1 MIDPFI
7 DFFTLP
13 SVLLIL
19 KIIYYTSYVWVP
31 VFLIIILWNYWVDY
45 RRALFFAKQ
54 KYVLLEIKLPREIFK
69 SPKAMEFC
77 IAALYSTLGEANWF
91 EKFWKGQV
99 RVSHSLEIVSI
110 EGAVYFFIWSRK
122 DTKNQIE
129 SNLYSQYPG
138 VEIYEV
144 PDYTLPTSFDPE
156 VSGMWMT
163 EFKLTESDAFPIKTY
178 IDYGMDK
185 DPDEEYK
192 IDPITPLIEFL
203 GSLSPGNQVWIQIII
218 RAHIAE
224 EKDTDKT
231 FSKWKI
237 WSSWKME
244 DKWDFM
250 KKKDFRWKE
259 AAKTEIEKIISKAK
273 GEKDKEGKAI
283 PGTVRQLTDTEKETI
298 NALERSISKKGF
310 DTGIRVIYI
319 APKDV
324 FTMGNVGGIV
334 GGIMHFNSHLNGF
347 QPTGTNSLKYKHLLL
362 AWKDRSPKLLNAEKQ
377 EFLDAYKRRAY
388 FHKPHVRPHFVLNT
402 EELATLFHLPGS
414 VSATPTFGRIE
425 SKKGQAPANLP
436 V

>member
-1 MIDPFI
+1 MFEPYIELLTSDYAVY
-7 DFFTLP
+7 TLK
-13 SVLLIL
+13 VL
-19 KIIYYTSYVWVP
+19 YYTSYIWIP
-31 VFLIIILWNYWVDY
+31 IFLIVIIWELWVDW
-45 RRALFFAKQ
+45 RRAIFFGKQ
-54 KYVLLEIKLPREIFK
+54 EYILLEIKLPKEIFK

-77 IAALYSTLGEANWF
+77 IAALHSTLGEGNWY

-110 EGAVYFFIWSRK
+110 DGGVHFFIWSRK
-122 DTKNQIE
+122 GTKNQIE

-144 PDYTLPTSFDPE
+144 PDYTLPASFDPE
-156 VSGMWMT
+156 LHGMWMT
-163 EFKLTESDAFPIKTY
+163 EFKLTQPDAFPIKTY

-185 DPDEEYK
+185 DPEEEYK

-218 RAHIAE
+218 RAHVAE
-224 EKDTDKT
+224 EKDPEKT
-231 FSKWKI
+231 FTKWKI
-237 WSSWKME
+237 WKTWKME
-244 DKWDFM
+244 DKWDFLS
-250 KKKDFRWKE
+250 KKDLRWKE
-259 AAKTEIEKIISKAK
+259 AAKGEIEKIISKAK

-310 DTGIRVIYI
+310 DTGMRVIYL

-324 FTMGNVGGIV
+324 FSMGNVGGVV

-347 QPTGTNSLKYKHLLL
+347 APTGTTSPKYKHFLL
-362 AWKDRSPKLLNAEKQ
+362 AWKDRSPKLLIEERL
-377 EFLDAYKRRAY
+377 EFLDAYKKRAY
-388 FHKPHVRPHFVLNT
+388 FYKPHERPHFVLNT

-425 SKKGQAPANLP
+425 SKKGQAPSNLP
-436 V
+436 I